1 MVKSMRVKRP
11 LSYVMVPGKREEG
24 VRRDEE
30 RGAERGHEAGMEEE
44 DEEEVFSLSCFLF
57 LMLCC
62 NHI

>member
-1 MVKSMRVKRP
+1 
-11 LSYVMVPGKREEG
+11 MVPGKKEEG

-57 LMLCC
+57 LMLGC